1 MVMKWMVNHMV
12 TRSWKH
18 DELMRELPDA
28 LKYARIIAYNA
39 NHGDYA
45 DEFQSDVQ
53 RKAFQY
59 LDSFKQGNMAAWLR
73 TIVSNCWIDIL
84 KKHRNDPYQYPVDE
98 QGNMLPDV
106 EEKAGAVPSPEN
118 YWIDVYDTMKSHD
131 DIMKAL
137 AGLKKD
143 YAKTLIM
150 YAGDMS
156 YRQIAERTGVSIG
169 TVMSR
174 LSRARK
180 YMREHMPETYAHNR
194 ALNQYRNSYV
204 EQKRK

>member
-84 KKHRNDPYQYPVDE
+84 KKTQE
-98 QGNMLPDV
+98 
-106 EEKAGAVPSPEN
+106 
-118 YWIDVYDTMKSHD
+118 
-131 DIMKAL
+131 
-137 AGLKKD
+137 
-143 YAKTLIM
+143 
-150 YAGDMS
+150 
-156 YRQIAERTGVSIG
+156 
-169 TVMSR
+169 
-174 LSRARK
+174 
-180 YMREHMPETYAHNR
+180 
-194 ALNQYRNSYV
+194 
-204 EQKRK
+204 